1 MKTIINR
8 LKHWYEIKVN
18 LLKHWYEIKVNRLKH
33 WYEIKMEGP
42 PVPKYLSGKQKIKVD
57 KNNENNNM

>member
-1 MKTIINR
+1 MKTIIDR
-8 LKHWYEIKVN
+8 LKHCYEIK
-18 LLKHWYEIKVNRLKH
+18 IDRLKH

-42 PVPKYLSGKQKIKVD
+42 PVPKYLSGKQTLKV

>member
-8 LKHWYEIKVN
+8 
-18 LLKHWYEIKVNRLKH
+18 LKHWYEIKVNRLKH